1 MFFTELTDIELGML
15 GVALVFWVADEVVYV
30 WIYVVFVI
38 GYVGIYGV
46 VSAVNCRYYILD
58 S

>member
-46 VSAVNCRYYILD
+46 VSAVNC
-58 S
+58 